1 MTMIATSSL
10 VRKAL
15 AAAIPVIVSLAS
27 STAWSQTVRNPEQPG
42 PYPVGV
48 TSMQLDDPSRPDSEL
63 GPRPLRTEIW
73 YPAIDAARGMPKN
86 LYSDF
91 ILRGSVPGSVDA
103 ANESLNFYRKGLT
116 LPELEKTYKNVA
128 VRDVEVRDGKWPLI
142 VFSHGSG
149 GTRVGYVFFTEFMAS
164 HGFIVMAAD
173 HIGNSRY
180 TLVNGKVVAAGGP
193 RAQASTADRP
203 KDVSFLID
211 QMTRMNS
218 GADSRFAGRVDLDKI
233 AAAGMSFGG
242 STTQNVVEREKRVKA
257 GVMLAPGG
265 PTGDRTNFSTPI
277 FMMIGTEDNTIH
289 AAGNAR
295 NRAYY
300 EASKG
305 PHYLVEIKDAG
316 HYTFTSVDQYNPEY
330 GNGIGH
336 GKRVNTA
343 PDQDV
348 AYLAP
353 EESHKIINAYA
364 LAFFAVYVRGEP
376 GYQAY
381 LKENHYG
388 DKIIYKSGE

>member
-1 MTMIATSSL
+1 MTMIAASPVS
-10 VRKAL
+10 RKVLALTTLL
-15 AAAIPVIVSLAS
+15 AAGLMISPAF
-27 STAWSQTVRNPEQPG
+27 SQNLQNPEHMG

-48 TSMQLDDPSRPDSEL
+48 TSMQLDDPSRPDAEL

-128 VRDVEVRDGKWPLI
+128 VRDVQVRDGKWPLI

-164 HGFIVMAAD
+164 HGYIVMAAD

-193 RAQASTADRP
+193 RGQASAADRP

-211 QMTRMNS
+211 MMTRMNN

-242 STTQNVVEREKRVKA
+242 STTENVVEREKRVKA

-277 FMMIGTEDNTIH
+277 FMMIGTEDNTLH

-348 AYLAP
+348 TFLP
-353 EESHKIINAYA
+353 PDQSHKLINAYA
-364 LAFFAVYVRGEP
+364 LAFFGVYVRGES
-376 GYQAY
+376 GYQAF

-388 DKIIYKSGE
+388 DKIIYKSGD

>member
-1 MTMIATSSL
+1 MNTAFLTIG
-10 VRKAL
+10 VI
-15 AAAIPVIVSLAS
+15 AAILPVMAQEL
-27 STAWSQTVRNPEQPG
+27 RNPEQMG

-48 TSMQLDDPSRPDSEL
+48 TSLQFDDASRPDAEL
-63 GPRPLRTEIW
+63 GARPLRTEIW
-73 YPAIDAARGMPKN
+73 YPAVDAARGMPKN

-91 ILRGSVPGSVDA
+91 LLRGSVPGSLETANA
-103 ANESLNFYRKGLT
+103 ALDSYRKGLT
-116 LPELEKTYKNVA
+116 VT
-128 VRDVEVRDGKWPLI
+128 VRDVQVRDGKWPLL

-164 HGFIVMAAD
+164 HGYIVMAAD

-180 TLVNGKVVAAGGP
+180 TIVNGKAVAAGGP
-193 RAQASTADRP
+193 RGQASAADRP

-211 QMTRMNS
+211 VATRMNNGS
-218 GADSRFAGRVDLDKI
+218 DGRFAGRIDLDKI

-265 PTGDRTNFSTPI
+265 PVGDRTNFSTPI
-277 FMMIGTEDNTIH
+277 FMMIGTEDATLH

-295 NRAYY
+295 NREYY
-300 EASKG
+300 QASKG
-305 PHYLVEIKDAG
+305 PHFLVEIKDAG

-348 AYLAP
+348 TYLAP
-353 EESHKIINAYA
+353 EDSHKIVNAYA
-364 LAFFAVYVRGEP
+364 LAFFGVYVRDQP
-376 GYQAY
+376 GYQAF
-381 LKENHYG
+381 LKQNHYG